1 MYVRLV
7 SSRMAMTSVRIIKYR
22 FNNYMLLI
30 HSELLNTHLCMQF
43 AP

>member
-1 MYVRLV
+1 MSDRSHLL
-7 SSRMAMTSVRIIKYR
+7 AMTPARTVKYR

-30 HSELLNTHLCMQF
+30 HNELLNKHLRMQF